1 MARRRPPMTKQAE
14 LLQKRYSPEE
24 LREVMRLTDG
34 ELRVLDLIARGRP
47 PRNAI
52 AVLKAIDLKTSLA
65 YSKPKQEVEHSGN
78 LTVSIQINRTV
89 SESDD
94 KDES

>member
-1 MARRRPPMTKQAE
+1 MARKRPPMKEQAE
-14 LLQKRYSPEE
+14 RLNKRYTPEE
-24 LREVMRLTDG
+24 LREVMQLTEG

-89 SESDD
+89 AKPDD
-94 KDES
+94 KP